1 VHSKSETAQVTVPG
15 MRRKLV
21 SLLVPARNEQGN
33 LPRVF
38 DEVSAVFAG
47 LPYDYEV
54 VLLDNA
60 STDETPQIA
69 REFCRRDPRWRYLR
83 LSRDFSVE
91 GSLAAGLRAA
101 QGDAA
106 IVLFSDLQDP
116 PACIPEFLARWEDGY
131 DVVYG
136 VLENRGHE
144 PFWKSLGAG
153 AVYRFVSRFA
163 ATAIP
168 SGATD
173 FRLFS
178 RRAIEL
184 LNQCGEQNRYLRGL
198 SHWIGYPSYPVRY
211 ARRPRVAGKSKASLS
226 VMFHL
231 AGNAL
236 TGFTLAP
243 LRACLLCGLI
253 FAAAT
258 VVLGCLSLL
267 GWLLGGSGGI
277 GVVGTLLMAQL
288 AATCLCTGILGEYVG
303 RTYWEAKQRPLYAVE
318 DTCNL
323 PSPLAENRVTSGAGM
338 ALLHSFPAA
347 EQSRKRHCSQ
357 EHCHAA

>member
-1 VHSKSETAQVTVPG
+1 MQSKSDTFRVTASGT
-15 MRRKLV
+15 RRKLV

-47 LPYDYEV
+47 LPYNYEV
-54 VLLDNA
+54 ILLDNA
-60 STDETPQIA
+60 SSDETPDIA

-101 QGDAA
+101 QGESA

-116 PACIPEFLARWEDGY
+116 PSYIPEFLARWEDGY

-136 VLENRGHE
+136 VLEARAHE

-153 AVYRFVSRFA
+153 AVYRFVGKFA

-168 SGATD
+168 PGATD

-178 RRAIEL
+178 RRAIDL

-198 SHWIGYPSYPVRY
+198 SHWIGFPSYPVKY
-211 ARRPRVAGKSKASLS
+211 ARRPRVAEKSKASFS
-226 VMFHL
+226 VMYHL

-243 LRACLLCGLI
+243 LRACLVSGLI
-253 FAAAT
+253 VAAAT
-258 VVLGCLSLL
+258 VLLGCASLIAWVF
-267 GWLLGGSGGI
+267 GWGSGI
-277 GVVGTLLMAQL
+277 GVLGTFLLAQL

-303 RTYWEAKQRPLYAVE
+303 RSYWEAKQRPLFAIE
-318 DTCNL
+318 ESCNV
-323 PSPLAENRVTSGAGM
+323 PSSPADNSVSSGPGM
-338 ALLHSFPAA
+338 ALLHSYPATGR
-347 EQSRKRHCSQ
+347 SRSRTCSQ